1 MKGNDMADNPMKGVI
16 AEMRDQLRT
25 RPLDLDDI
33 RRRQAEVSNAEIGAA
48 EGEPGSPER
57 FNAEA

>member
-1 MKGNDMADNPMKGVI
+1 MADNPMKGVI

-25 RPLDLDDI
+25 RPLDMDDI